1 MLYKSMPHKKKLLAI
16 FAMLG
21 SSAAATARWVFGTWL
36 PSTAQILQNPLTM
49 SYFFFSGLAGLAFTY
64 YFNDVANHK
73 INTIL
78 RVGLQLVGLA
88 LVCLS
93 APSYEISTAFLAA
106 LLSLRGYTYL
116 AAHPT
121 VGSAMQHAKHSMK
134 DVLAAAISPLP
145 RRRVQ
150 VGAEQRPAA
159 AAAGIVPPLK
169 LGEVRGVQEEEEEEA
184 LEFVAVSPPRS
195 GGSIGGRGRR
205 RSGGRG
211 GGGGGGKARGREE
224 SPPTPTMPAGWT
236 TFKRAEEAALHVA
249 AAAPLPPKRTALFQ
263 QQQEEREE
271 EVQVEEQHVVDYIEK
286 EEEEKPPSPLV
297 ERGVVLNEATGRLI
311 QIGKGTYTALVEQ
324 GYVVDVNKGTISPPP
339 EAASGSGSGQK
350 VGTKARRRSKGRWT

>member
-1 MLYKSMPHKKKLLAI
+1 MLYKSMPHKKKLLAM

-21 SSAAATARWVFGTWL
+21 SSAAAATRWVFGTWL
-36 PSTAQILQNPLTM
+36 PSTTQILQNPLILG
-49 SYFFFSGLAGLAFTY
+49 YFFFSGLAGLAFTY

-78 RVGLQLVGLA
+78 RVGLQFVGLA
-88 LVCLS
+88 LVGLS
-93 APSYEISTAFLAA
+93 APSYETSTALLVA

-145 RRRVQ
+145 RRRVLQ
-150 VGAEQRPAA
+150 VGAQQRPTAA
-159 AAAGIVPPLK
+159 AIVPPLK
-169 LGEVRGVQEEEEEEA
+169 PGVQQEE

-195 GGSIGGRGRR
+195 GGSSGGRGRR

-211 GGGGGGKARGREE
+211 ARGGREE

-236 TFKRAEEAALHVA
+236 SFKRAEEQALHVA

-263 QQQEEREE
+263 QQQQQQQIEEEEEEEEREE
-271 EVQVEEQHVVDYIEK
+271 EVQVVDEQEVIVRQKYI

-311 QIGKGTYTALVEQ
+311 QIGKGTYTALLEK

-339 EAASGSGSGQK
+339 EAASGGGGSGGGK
-350 VGTKARRRSKGRWT
+350 GGTNARRGSKGRWT